1 MDLTRQLVWA
11 LPSLMVAALIAWLIY
26 WDYRKRRLVYEE
38 RRLMIERGITPPA
51 TVSPWGGWPAV
62 KQHEQ
67 QLLYEERRLRIE
79 KGLPVPPLP
88 EPTPWT
94 PDDYLRWGMVALSLG
109 IGGIVATN
117 TLAVSRLH
125 DAEYARA
132 WAAGLGP
139 LLTLLGLGL
148 IVYGWMTRKRR
159 SE

>member
-11 LPSLMVAALIAWLIY
+11 LPSLLVAAVIAWLIY

-51 TVSPWGGWPAV
+51 TFSPWGGWPAV

-88 EPTPWT
+88 EPKPWKS
-94 PDDYLRWGMVALSLG
+94 DDSVWALAGS
-109 IGGIVATN
+109 
-117 TLAVSRLH
+117 SRT
-125 DAEYARA
+125 ARS
-132 WAAGLGP
+132 P
-139 LLTLLGLGL
+139 
-148 IVYGWMTRKRR
+148 
-159 SE
+159 